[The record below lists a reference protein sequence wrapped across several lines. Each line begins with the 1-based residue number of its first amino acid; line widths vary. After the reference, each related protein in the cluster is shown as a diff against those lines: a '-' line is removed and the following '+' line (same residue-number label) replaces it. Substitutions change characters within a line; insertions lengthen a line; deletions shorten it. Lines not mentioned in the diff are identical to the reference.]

1 MKECYLLRHV
11 VYLLPKGSPFT
22 NQMNDLIFRLTDS
35 GLLRKYFQDEMD
47 KVNLVSSQRKRTA
60 GVTLSLDDMQGV
72 FMLYGLM
79 AGAAILLFVFEHGV
93 LRNFKRKEDQPK
105 MILKNDQRYTD
116 QRHGKR
122 I

>member
-105 MILKNDQRYTD
+105 MILKNDQRY
-116 QRHGKR
+116 RKR